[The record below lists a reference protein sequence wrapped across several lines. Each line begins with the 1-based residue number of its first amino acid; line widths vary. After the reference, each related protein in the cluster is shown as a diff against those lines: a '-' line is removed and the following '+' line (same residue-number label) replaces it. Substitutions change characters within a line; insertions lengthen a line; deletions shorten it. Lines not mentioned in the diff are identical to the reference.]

1 MSKQVFIKHVVCTKN
16 SLNFTAFIQECSFL
30 LLVFQ
35 SNLVLIMELDCES
48 ELTPLLST
56 RLKEPIHSGAK
67 FCLKSNL
74 FFNVGKSPVAEV
86 SCLNNLIQNVRRILL
101 LSYYGVHS

>member
-1 MSKQVFIKHVVCTKN
+1 MD
-16 SLNFTAFIQECSFL
+16 
-30 LLVFQ
+30 
-35 SNLVLIMELDCES
+35 LDCES

-74 FFNVGKSPVAEV
+74 FCNVGKSPVAEV
-86 SCLNNLIQNVRRILL
+86 SCLNNLIQNVSRILL
-101 LSYYGVHS
+101 QYWGTFLNELVGSYFFVKNSALIVEL